1 MDNKSYYLPYQ
12 FYKATV
18 QLKDGEKILKSVI
31 EIKAINDEKVNEKK
45 LEIKNSKKGIGIK
58 EEMYMDIKL
67 SISDKTII
75 KELEKDEFLL
85 CIYNISIK
93 ISKLM
98 KKISEHLTDK
108 NYVIKKI
115 ETIKEIIEEFSN
127 ISLNDPKF
135 IDGMTELINT
145 KKICENFET
154 NKSILIKK
162 FELIMENYSEYKKI
176 IKNLINDSEGVTKSY
191 ELKNK
196 ITNVKEKIINF
207 SNFIKNNFN
216 SPYIM
221 LSSDNKNIQTSTS
234 DGTFYFKKFTII
246 PSLYGNSAFSVNI
259 FSFVNKNFRA
269 EIIKDTITEKEF
281 YDLFFVQNY
290 IGI

>member
-1 MDNKSYYLPYQ
+1 LKELIEKQEELKKKYGRNIFSSECIKIIDLHISNSYLYEDIKILPVDEKLDITLVEKEKLLDNKSYYLPYQ

-18 QLKDGEKILKSVI
+18 QLKDGEKTLKSVI

-45 LEIKNSKKGIGIK
+45 LEIKNSKKDIGIK

-85 CIYNISIK
+85 SIYNISIK

-176 IKNLINDSEGVTKSY
+176 IKNLKNDSEGVTKSY

-221 LSSDNKNIQTSTS
+221 LS
-234 DGTFYFKKFTII
+234 II
-246 PSLYGNSAFSVNI
+246 G
-259 FSFVNKNFRA
+259 
-269 EIIKDTITEKEF
+269 
-281 YDLFFVQNY
+281 
-290 IGI
+290 